1 MMNRLFTGFI
11 HLFQKNGSGLKKAK
25 AGNTDGSVYLN
36 LYERMEMRD
45 IDRFAG
51 NRKQSGKPL
60 LFKLINF

>member
-1 MMNRLFTGFI
+1 MNRLLTGFI

-45 IDRFAG
+45 IDRFGG
-51 NRKQSGKPL
+51 NRKQSGKQL
-60 LFKLINF
+60 FFKLLNF